1 MTQVVSNRTGRERI
15 ITAEGENT
23 EFIIEVKKQKNL
35 LRIRSKS
42 KFNADHNFKENDKI
56 FLQAYESG
64 GIAKEPWS
72 LGTIG
77 KTGEFEFT
85 INDISFDTLMFR
97 LKDIDENNFVKG
109 FADEIRP
116 NLESSGKNKTTK
128 DSEISNTLL
137 PIRET
142 DKISLPFAVDM
153 SPDSKPILLVKSKLN
168 LKEQFKHDIKTKVF
182 IYTSVIKQILT
193 IYLSD
198 NNFKNCTQRKRFI
211 DKVISNTGTDPDL
224 VDIPNYFD
232 ENQNINQDAL
242 EWIDSITSEC
252 LNNPVEF
259 KGKKINYISVF
270 EKQCREQNFEDD
282 DED

>member
-1 MTQVVSNRTGRERI
+1 MTQVVSNRTGREKI
-15 ITAEGENT
+15 IIAEGENN
-23 EFIIEVKKQKNL
+23 EFSVEVKKQKNL
-35 LRIRSKS
+35 LRVRSSIKLS
-42 KFNADHNFKENDKI
+42 KDHNFKDDYKI

-72 LGTIG
+72 LGTVG
-77 KTGEFEFT
+77 DTGEFKFT
-85 INDISFDTLMFR
+85 IDNISYDTLLFR
-97 LKDIDENNFVKG
+97 LKIIDSSNFVKG
-109 FADEIRP
+109 FAEEIKP
-116 NLESSGKNKTTK
+116 NVESSGKDKRSN

-142 DKISLPFAVDM
+142 DKISLPFAVEM

-198 NNFKNCTQRKRFI
+198 NNFKNCYEKKRFI
-211 DKVISNTGTDPDL
+211 NKVISNTGTDPDL
-224 VDIPNYFD
+224 VEIPNYFD
-232 ENQNINQDAL
+232 ENNNINQEAL
-242 EWIDSITSEC
+242 DWIDNITSEC

-259 KGKKINYISVF
+259 KGKKINYITVF
-270 EKQCREQNFEDD
+270 EKNCREERFDEE

>member
-1 MTQVVSNRTGRERI
+1 MTQVVSNRTGREKI

-23 EFIIEVKKQKNL
+23 EFSVQVKKQKNL
-35 LRIRSKS
+35 LRVRSSIKLS
-42 KFNADHNFKENDKI
+42 KEHNFKDDYKI

-72 LGTIG
+72 LGTVG

-85 INDISFDTLMFR
+85 IDNISYDTLLFR
-97 LKDIDENNFVKG
+97 LKIIDSSNLVKG
-109 FADEIRP
+109 YAEEISP
-116 NLESSGKNKTTK
+116 NVESSGKDKRSS

-142 DKISLPFAVDM
+142 DKISLPFAVEM

-198 NNFKNCTQRKRFI
+198 NNFKNCYEKKRFI
-211 DKVISNTGTDPDL
+211 NKVISNTGTDPDL
-224 VDIPNYFD
+224 VEIPNYFD
-232 ENQNINQDAL
+232 ENNNINQEAL
-242 EWIDSITSEC
+242 DWIDNITSEC

-259 KGKKINYISVF
+259 KGKKINYITVF
-270 EKQCREQNFEDD
+270 EKNCREERFDEE